1 MRIAGAKA
9 CRGFSV
15 AELIISILV
24 ISIILAA
31 FTPLITQKARNSLT
45 VRTNVTKGLEIYTN
59 PGTYAF
65 DVPLGINTLFIQGA
79 GGGGGGAGAT
89 SAEKEVSITT
99 STNWIVPS
107 GVSQVTF
114 TIQGAGG
121 GGGGANGNSTGN
133 THCPYPSEEFLAIR
147 GTEDESDLCY
157 MRSFKTIDGSDACVV
172 NTTTL
177 YPGDACTSSY
187 CAWVYRNP
195 TNGVVA
201 YWGQDYQTSN
211 GGLKSTGYSI
221 FTRKA
226 ASMACT
232 VHKATPCD
240 YNAYIQG
247 TMVNKNRYRLPS
259 IDELNKVKKYREE
272 WSFSQGAAGLNLC
285 TRDFPNYN
293 NNADKRVAYCTDAG
307 NCLGI
312 DLNGCTPFQVL
323 GSDNSRF
330 YFNSFSDII
339 VDDTVTNVSGVV
351 KCVTP
356 LKYYNGYSAAGGA
369 SGAILEKTIN
379 VLPKDVLEIT
389 IGNGGNGGAAKT
401 KGSQGETTTIVHKRN
416 NIELGTYYVKGGL
429 GGNAATTTAYGT
441 AYKNGT
447 ANNETTPTGTCY
459 ARNRNTTTGTFNGG
473 NINCSKISKSGES
486 GTSTQGGNGG
496 TVDNTITIEKGDASS
511 GGYLYIDSARTA
523 FQRATDKEI
532 SLAKGQNA
540 TEYGFGGGGGYTPA
554 WANSTNNF
562 YQGGKGAQGKVTI
575 KYNIGFPGGGGG
587 SGSRIGGVNDDN
599 NMYEIKYKVDEG
611 SRIVFIVG
619 TGGAGGDARKD
630 GTNGTATIIGNNDI
644 IFLAG
649 EGGKTAT
656 ETDITAS
663 QGGKGGNAGYIDQNG
678 NTEIVLS
685 GIKTKTPT
693 SIEYTYTPTDGSFK
707 GQNGKRGGVPATSD
721 IQDGYS
727 ILGTIFE
734 YGFSGGIGGSPFG
747 VAENKLNSAIT
758 CGGGTLGTL
767 GETTNINYLC
777 TSGSGSGNTAKSH
790 DPVNNEYGGSGGGGG
805 GIIENSSQ
813 LGKGGNGSSGYLRVR
828 WDVTQQ
834 H

>member
-89 SAEKEVSITT
+89 SEEKEVSITT

-107 GVSQVTF
+107 GVYQLTLS
-114 TIQGAGG
+114 IIGSGG
-121 GGGGANGNSTGN
+121 GGGGSNGNSTGTTSCEYNPGTGGNPSSSLLSQYPLYKIVRGSN
-133 THCPYPSEEFLAIR
+133 T
-147 GTEDESDLCY
+147 GSDLC
-157 MRSFKTIDGSDACVV
+157 MFKRNALDYGTWPYDHTVTIKKAGE
-172 NTTTL
+172 T
-177 YPGDACTSSY
+177 CTSEKCCWYASTKDTGVGNSDYIYSY
-187 CAWVYRNP
+187 KGNKRAVCKLSAAKQICSSYGSINHVSYGYRLPQKSELSIVDKFINEFSVNAGESGLQLCGHNYKSNKVP
-195 TNGVVA
+195 QCMIGDTCIGADALNRCQAMGLWSYEGNVVA
-201 YWGQDYQTSN
+201 YWAGGGTYNTSW
-211 GGLKSTGYSI
+211 GYPTSGE
-221 FTRKA
+221 
-226 ASMACT
+226 
-232 VHKATPCD
+232 
-240 YNAYIQG
+240 AYS
-247 TMVNKNRYRLPS
+247 VRC
-259 IDELNKVKKYREE
+259 VK
-272 WSFSQGAAGLNLC
+272 
-285 TRDFPNYN
+285 
-293 NNADKRVAYCTDAG
+293 
-307 NCLGI
+307 
-312 DLNGCTPFQVL
+312 DLN
-323 GSDNSRF
+323 
-330 YFNSFSDII
+330 
-339 VDDTVTNVSGVV
+339 
-351 KCVTP
+351 
-356 LKYYNGYSAAGGA
+356 YYNPYSGAGGA
-369 SGAILEKTIN
+369 SGAILEKTIS

-429 GGNAATTTAYGT
+429 GGNAATTSAHGT
-441 AYKNGT
+441 AYTNGT

-473 NINCSKISKSGES
+473 NINCSIISNSGES
-486 GTSTQGGNGG
+486 GASTQGGNGG

-540 TEYGFGGGGGYTPA
+540 TSYGFGGGGGFTPI

-562 YQGGKGAQGKVTI
+562 YQGGKGAQGKVVI
-575 KYNIGFPGGGGG
+575 KYNIALPGGGGG
-587 SGSRIGGVNDDN
+587 SGSRIGGVNNDN

-619 TGGAGGDARKD
+619 SGGSGG
-630 GTNGTATIIGNNDI
+630 TISQNGFNGAATIIGDNDI
-644 IFLAG
+644 VFLAG
-649 EGGKTAT
+649 EGGKIAT
-656 ETDITAS
+656 ESDKALS
-663 QGGKGGNAGYIDQNG
+663 QGGQGGKAGYINENG
-678 NTEIVLS
+678 DEESTTS
-685 GIKTKTPT
+685 GIKLKTPS

-707 GQNGKRGGVPATSD
+707 GQNGKRGGVPTTSD

-747 VAENKLNSAIT
+747 VADNKLDAAIT
-758 CGGGTLGTL
+758 CGGGIYGTL
-767 GETTNINYLC
+767 GESTNINYIC
-777 TSGSGSGNTAKSH
+777 TTGNVSGNSARSH

-805 GIIENSSQ
+805 GFTEKSSQ
-813 LGKGGNGSSGYLRVR
+813 QGKGGNGSNGYLRVR
-828 WDVTQQ
+828 WDATQQ
-834 H
+834 N